1 MIMPSD
7 VLSEEKHINLMHTF
21 AKSQNFQQ
29 VIICNIKPSN
39 FGL

>member
-7 VLSEEKHINLMHTF
+7 VLSEEKHTF

-29 VIICNIKPSN
+29 FIICNIKPSN

>member
-1 MIMPSD
+1 MPSY
-7 VLSEEKHINLMHTF
+7 VLSEEKHNLMHTF

-39 FGL
+39 FGM

>member
-1 MIMPSD
+1 MITPSD
-7 VLSEEKHINLMHTF
+7 VLSEEKHNLMHTF